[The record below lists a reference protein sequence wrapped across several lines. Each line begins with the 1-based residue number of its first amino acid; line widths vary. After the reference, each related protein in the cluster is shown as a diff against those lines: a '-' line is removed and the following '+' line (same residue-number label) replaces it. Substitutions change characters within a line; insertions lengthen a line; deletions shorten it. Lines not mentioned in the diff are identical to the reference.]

1 MSEQELPPWLREQ
14 LSRLQQLQQNLQAIM
29 MQKQQVELEIVETDR
44 ALEELRKLEGDNP
57 VYKGAGPLL
66 IKANKDDVLKELEEK
81 KELSNT
87 RLTVLGK
94 QETRVKDNL
103 KEVENKI
110 NTMIRQMQAGA
121 ASGGIGGPGFGTAR
135 RTECWCVRRR
145 IWNTASGAV
154 TKPTIAFLVSRR
166 SLYEK
171 NFSSLNFCPVK

>member
-29 MQKQQVELEIVETDR
+29 MQKQQVELEIVEIER
-44 ALEELRKLEGDNP
+44 ALEELKKMEGDNNS

-66 IKANKDDVLKELEEK
+66 IKTKKEDVLKELEEK

-87 RLTVLGK
+87 RVTVLGK

-110 NTMIRQMQAGA
+110 NTMIRQMQSGA
-121 ASGGIGGPGFGTAR
+121 AGGGGVGGPGLGAPGGGQG
-135 RTECWCVRRR
+135 
-145 IWNTASGAV
+145 SGL
-154 TKPTIAFLVSRR
+154 PGGG
-166 SLYEK
+166 
-171 NFSSLNFCPVK
+171 NFATRP

>member
-14 LSRLQQLQQNLQAIM
+14 LSRLQQLQQNLQAVM

-44 ALEELRKLEGDNP
+44 ALEELRKLEGDNA

-66 IKANKDDVLKELEEK
+66 IKTKKDDVLKELEER

-87 RLTVLGK
+87 RITVLGK

-110 NTMIRQMQAGA
+110 NQMIRGMQGA
-121 ASGGIGGPGFGTAR
+121 TGGGGVGFGTPAGGQGG
-135 RTECWCVRRR
+135 
-145 IWNTASGAV
+145 GAPGAGGFG
-154 TKPTIAFLVSRR
+154 TRPQGQ
-166 SLYEK
+166 
-171 NFSSLNFCPVK
+171 